1 MKMQYK
7 CKYVL
12 VLISVLLASC
22 NEDVSV
28 KIPKAPEEIDL
39 TNSIFFEVDLTDRS
53 DDTFKVRMFV
63 DNLTVDNVII
73 QFAATVPG
81 TYDIF
86 DIGRFVVNFKAYDED
101 YKELGFTHPSTN
113 QWQLSDPENTSIIEY
128 EVKETFDTPVTEHS
142 IYKMAGTSLENDHTL
157 LNTFDVLCYP
167 TGLKEHDF
175 YLDIDHPSSWTVG
188 TSLEKEN
195 GFYHATDFDKFVDSP
210 LLLGSVT
217 ASGTTVAGTEVG
229 VFTYSKTNLIQ
240 SSQILSDVNVVLAD
254 ANAFLNGL
262 PADRYNFLFLFDEF
276 SAGALEHSYSS
287 VYVLFEQPYTAQ
299 YSLSIRNITAHEFF
313 HVVTPLNIHS
323 EIIEDF
329 NFADPTPSEHLWL
342 YEGMTEWAAHMM
354 QFRNNHIS
362 TATLLNRFA
371 NKKANADWY
380 NINNFGPMS
389 LSQMSLTCYEVG
401 GAQFNNVY
409 NKGALV
415 AALLDIRLLE
425 ISGGTKGLREVILE
439 LIDTYGPENSFSE
452 DDFFNDFADITGYP
466 TEVTDFLNK
475 YVKGTDALPMIE
487 YFEKIGITYSPSTNT
502 FSINSV
508 GDGTTA
514 DQVALREKWSVNF

>member
-1 MKMQYK
+1 MKIQNK
-7 CKYVL
+7 FKRVL
-12 VLISVLLASC
+12 FLSIVVLAAC
-22 NEDVSV
+22 TDDVGV
-28 KIPKAPEEIDL
+28 KIPTAPEEIDL

-53 DDTFKVRMFV
+53 NDTFKVRMFV
-63 DNLTVDNVII
+63 DNLTPDNAII

-86 DIGRFVVNFKAYDED
+86 DIGRFVSNFKVYDEN
-101 YKELGFTHPSTN
+101 YKELEFTHLSVN
-113 QWQLSDPENTSIIEY
+113 QWQLTDPENTSIIEY

-157 LNTFDVLCYP
+157 LNAFDVLCYP

-175 YLDIDHPSSWTVG
+175 YLDIDYPSSWTVG
-188 TSLEKEN
+188 TSLEKQD
-195 GFYHATDFDKFVDSP
+195 GFYYATDFDKFVDSP

-217 ASGTTVAGTEVG
+217 SAATTVAGTDVG
-229 VFTYSKTNLIQ
+229 VYTYSKTRLIQ
-240 SSQILSDVNVVLAD
+240 SSRILDDVNVVLAD

-262 PADRYNFLFLFDEF
+262 PADRYNFLFLLDEF
-276 SAGALEHSYSS
+276 SSGALEHSYSS
-287 VYVLFEQPYTAQ
+287 VYVLFEQPYTAAYGQ
-299 YSLSIRNITAHEFF
+299 SIRNITAHEFF

-354 QFRNNHIS
+354 QFRNNHIT
-362 TATLLNRFA
+362 TATLLDRFA

-380 NINNFGPMS
+380 NVNNLGPMS
-389 LSQMSLTCYEVG
+389 LSQMSLTCYAEG

-415 AALLDIRLLE
+415 AALLDIQLLDL
-425 ISGGTKGLREVILE
+425 SNGSKGLREVILE

-475 YVKGTDALPMIE
+475 YVKGTVALPMVE
-487 YFEKIGITYSPSTNT
+487 YFEKIGITYDPSTNT
-502 FSINSV
+502 FFINFV
-508 GDGTTA
+508 GSGATA
-514 DQVALREKWSVNF
+514 EQVALREKWSVNF